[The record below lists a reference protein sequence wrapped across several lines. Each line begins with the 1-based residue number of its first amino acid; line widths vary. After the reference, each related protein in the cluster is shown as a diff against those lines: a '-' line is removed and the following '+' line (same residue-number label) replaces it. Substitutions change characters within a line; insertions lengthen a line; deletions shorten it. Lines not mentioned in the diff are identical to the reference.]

1 MKKILSC
8 LILTISAGCGSLSQ
22 QYVEADRLT
31 FDALSPWVAEQ
42 SPPQEIEDLMTSWEV
57 RLQKGEAEV
66 SKKED

>member
-8 LILTISAGCGSLSQ
+8 LIVTISAGCGSLSA

-31 FDALSPWVAEQ
+31 YDALAPWVSEQ
-42 SPPQEIEDLMTSWEV
+42 SPPQDIKDLMTSWEV